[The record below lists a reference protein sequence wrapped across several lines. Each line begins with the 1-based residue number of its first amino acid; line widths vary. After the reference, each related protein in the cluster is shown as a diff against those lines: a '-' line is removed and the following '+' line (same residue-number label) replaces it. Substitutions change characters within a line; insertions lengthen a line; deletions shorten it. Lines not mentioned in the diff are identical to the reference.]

1 MAENTFD
8 RFSVFFTGG
17 TVFLDGAAFPL
28 GQLTTDVLN
37 LDGEILTEIDRRID
51 DFMSAVWTLLQ
62 EKTDSAA
69 RSAQE
74 RLNAVWDLLFDL
86 PVYRSL
92 RLDTQTAR
100 SLFPDLLSDRAKWS
114 EVLDVDSEGHRMFEE
129 FLSGLEYL
137 AESLRNFRG
146 QLDVMLELY
155 FEPLSRRNAE
165 AYAEAYAT
173 YFTDMAAAG
182 ELFFPEQEF
191 TQSFPAQLCFVPM
204 AHPAEAGK
212 VLLAE
217 KAEFRYLS
225 HFLYTDFYRGLMA
238 GNAPRRCHNCGRY
251 FLLTAGY
258 NTCYCNNVAPG
269 ETERTCRKV
278 GAHRKANHPT
288 GLSPAGVE
296 YRKVYNRLKARKQRG
311 KISRDEW
318 NTTLSQVQ
326 EVLDLAE
333 RGKLTNEEMRKLFA
347 TF

>member
-1 MAENTFD
+1 MAENAFD
-8 RFSVFFTGG
+8 RFSVFFTGD

-37 LDGEILTEIDRRID
+37 LNGGLLTEIDRRVD
-51 DFMSAVWTLLQ
+51 DFISVVWTLLQ

-74 RLNAVWDLLFDL
+74 RLNAVWDLVFDL
-86 PVYRSL
+86 PVYRGL
-92 RLDTQTAR
+92 RLDTETAR
-100 SLFPDLLSDRAKWS
+100 SLFPDLLSDRTKWS

-129 FLSGLEYL
+129 FLSGLEYF

-146 QLDVMLELY
+146 QLDGMLELY
-155 FEPLSRRNAE
+155 FEPLSRRSVE
-165 AYAEAYAT
+165 AYAEAYAA

-191 TQSFPAQLCFVPM
+191 NQSFPAQLCFVPTVDT
-204 AHPAEAGK
+204 AETGK

-217 KAEFRYLS
+217 KVEFRYLS

-238 GNAPRRCHNCGRY
+238 GIAPRRCHNCGRY
-251 FLLTAGY
+251 FLLTARY
-258 NTCYCNNVAPG
+258 NTCYCNNIAPG

-288 GLSPAGVE
+288 GLSPAGME

-318 NTTLSQVQ
+318 NATISQVQ

-333 RGKLTNEEMRKLFA
+333 QGKLSDEEMRKRFA
-347 TF
+347 AF